1 MTSKLNLFFTI
12 IVALMLVAVLVL
24 QVNSAQLPGAAE
36 SSQSEQTPTSEITVT
51 GEATA
56 SAPPDIAYVNI
67 GVQASA
73 ATADGAVKDSNA
85 TMTAV
90 TNAITGAGVSSQD
103 IQTSTYSITPQYT
116 SPKAQ
121 ASAGQ
126 SSTAPASGGQ
136 TGTSGGSGDQASSGQ
151 TSSGQSS
158 SDQTS
163 SGQTSSGQSSSDQT
177 SSGQTSSGQTTSG
190 QNSAGQTANKQ
201 TASGQAAQ
209 ISGYT
214 VINTVQVTIR
224 DLNKVGQILD
234 QAVQAGAND
243 VSGVTFAIENPSKL
257 QADALGQ
264 AVSDAQNRATALA
277 QSSGVQLDNVIDITQ
292 MTGSSPVPVIA
303 SAAQLANNTSVPIQ
317 PGLVEVHLQI
327 QVSFAIH

>member
-36 SSQSEQTPTSEITVT
+36 SSQSEQSPTSEITVT

-158 SDQTS
+158 ADQTS
-163 SGQTSSGQSSSDQT
+163 SGQT

-201 TASGQAAQ
+201 TASGQAPQ

-214 VINTVQVTIR
+214 VTNTVQVTIR

-303 SAAQLANNTSVPIQ
+303 SAAQLANTSVPIQ

>member
-158 SDQTS
+158 A
-163 SGQTSSGQSSSDQT
+163 DQT
-177 SSGQTSSGQTTSG
+177 SSGQTSSGQTSSG
-190 QNSAGQTANKQ
+190 QTKSGQDSGGQTASEG
-201 TASGQAAQ
+201 TASGQAPQ

-214 VINTVQVTIR
+214 VTNTVQVTIR

>member
-1 MTSKLNLFFTI
+1 MSSKLNLFFTI
-12 IVALMLVAVLVL
+12 VVALMLVAVLVL
-24 QVNSAQLPGAAE
+24 QITSGQLPKAAE
-36 SSQSEQTPTSEITVT
+36 TSQAEQNPTSEITVT

-56 SAPPDIAYVNI
+56 SAPPDVAYVNI
-67 GVQASA
+67 GVQANA

-90 TNAITGAGVSSQD
+90 TNAITGLGVSSQD
-103 IQTSTYSITPQYT
+103 IQTSTYSITPQYS
-116 SPKAQ
+116 SPKADAPGAQ
-121 ASAGQ
+121 T
-126 SSTAPASGGQ
+126 SSTPAPGGQ
-136 TGTSGGSGDQASSGQ
+136 TGGSQPSSTQSSG
-151 TSSGQSS
+151 GQSS

-163 SGQTSSGQSSSDQT
+163 SGQA
-177 SSGQTSSGQTTSG
+177 SSGQTSGGQATSGQNSSGQTTSE
-190 QNSAGQTANKQ
+190 Q
-201 TASGQAAQ
+201 TASGQAPQ

-214 VINTVQVTIR
+214 VTNTVQVTIR
-224 DLNKVGQILD
+224 NLNKVGQILD

-277 QSSGVQLDNVIDITQ
+277 ESSGVQLGNVINITE
-292 MTGSSPVPVIA
+292 MPGSSPVPVIA
-303 SAAQLANNTSVPIQ
+303 SAAQLANASVPIQ

>member
-163 SGQTSSGQSSSDQT
+163 SGQTSSGQT
-177 SSGQTSSGQTTSG
+177 SSGQTKSGQDSG
-190 QNSAGQTANKQ
+190 GQTASEG
-201 TASGQAAQ
+201 TASGQAPQ

-214 VINTVQVTIR
+214 VTNTVQVTIR

>member
-36 SSQSEQTPTSEITVT
+36 SSQSEQSPTSEITVT

-56 SAPPDIAYVNI
+56 SAPPDVAYVNI

-73 ATADGAVKDSNA
+73 ATADGAVKNSNA

-90 TNAITGAGVSSQD
+90 TKAITGAGVSSQD
-103 IQTSTYSITPQYT
+103 IQTSTYAITPQYT

-121 ASAGQ
+121 ASGGQ
-126 SSTAPASGGQ
+126 TSTAPASGGQ
-136 TGTSGGSGDQASSGQ
+136 TSASGGSSDQA
-151 TSSGQSS
+151 
-158 SDQTS
+158 
-163 SGQTSSGQSSSDQT
+163 
-177 SSGQTSSGQTTSG
+177 SSGQTTSG
-190 QNSAGQTANKQ
+190 QNSGGQTASEQ
-201 TASGQAAQ
+201 TASGQAPQ

-214 VINTVQVTIR
+214 VTNTVQVTIR

-234 QAVQAGAND
+234 QAVQVGAND
-243 VSGVTFAIENPSKL
+243 ISGVTFAIENPSKL

-277 QSSGVQLDNVIDITQ
+277 ESSGVQLGTVIDITQ
-292 MTGSSPVPVIA
+292 MAGSSPVPVIA
-303 SAAQLANNTSVPIQ
+303 SAAQLANTSVPIQ